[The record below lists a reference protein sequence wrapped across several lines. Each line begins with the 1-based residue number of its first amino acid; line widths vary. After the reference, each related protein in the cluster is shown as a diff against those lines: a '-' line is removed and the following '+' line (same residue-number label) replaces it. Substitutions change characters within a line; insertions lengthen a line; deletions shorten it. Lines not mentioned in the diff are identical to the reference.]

1 MSRVVDLLFGK
12 RSIEDPTKPLTDAS
26 LIEWLGGTP
35 LEAGVSVSAEN
46 AIGLTA
52 VYRAIAINAGL
63 IGALPLKA
71 YRDRD
76 VSKTE
81 VASPVIE
88 RMHPD
93 MTPME
98 LKEFIGMSLMS
109 WGNAYL
115 FKVRDGMLRIRY
127 LKPIHASR
135 VKVEVRREW
144 ENEGNPSGK
153 RFTVTERSGAQ
164 RQFTPFDVLHIPGL
178 SYDGVAGLSPI
189 AAARQGLGTA
199 IAAQRY
205 AARMFGRGALI
216 PGVLQT
222 DSKLDADV
230 AKRVKA
236 DFKSKAH
243 GPENWHDIPLLDA
256 GLKFAPIV
264 LPPADVQYI
273 EMQKFGVTEVAR
285 LYGLPPHLLADVEKS
300 TSWGTGIEQQNLA
313 MLIFTLD
320 PFLVR
325 IEQRFT
331 SEILTSGTHAKFT
344 RQALLR
350 ADMAARSLY
359 YQRMFAVGGLNPDE
373 IRDLEEKGPIPDGKG
388 QTYYRPGNLTPLDVG
403 GAIDDDSA

>member
-1 MSRVVDLLFGK
+1 MSRLTDLVLGR
-12 RSIEDPTKPLTDAS
+12 RSVENPTKPLTDAS

-35 LEAGVSVSAEN
+35 VEAGVSVTAEN
-46 AIGLTA
+46 ALGLTA
-52 VYRAIAINAGL
+52 VYRAIAIEAGL

-81 VASPVIE
+81 VASPVLE
-88 RMHPD
+88 RPHPD
-93 MTPME
+93 MTQME
-98 LKEFIGMSLMS
+98 LKEFVGMSLLS
-109 WGNAYL
+109 WGNAYS
-115 FKVRDGMLRIRY
+115 FKRRDGMLRIKW
-127 LKPIHASR
+127 LEPIHPATVR
-135 VKVEVRREW
+135 VEVRKEW
-144 ENEGNPSGK
+144 KDEVNPTGK
-153 RFTVTERSGAQ
+153 RFAVRVKDGGERWY
-164 RQFTPFDVLHIPGL
+164 TPFDVLHIPGL
-178 SYDGVAGLSPI
+178 SYNGLTGLSPI

-273 EMQKFGVTEVAR
+273 EMQKFGVTDVAR

-320 PFLVR
+320 PLLGR
-325 IEQRFT
+325 IEQRVT
-331 SEILTSGTHAKFT
+331 KEVLTTGTHAKFT

-359 YQRMFAVGGLNPDE
+359 YSRMFAVGGLSPDE
-373 IRDLEEKGPIPDGKG
+373 IRDLEEKGPIPDGAG
-388 QTYYRPGNLTPLDVG
+388 QTYYRPGNLMPLEAG
-403 GAIDDDSA
+403 GTVDDDDA